1 MAFSIDVPPGFDA
14 GGMFQ
19 AWFIPG
25 ETSVA
30 AVSVADLLAST
41 TVQVGCYF
49 TTPPEATAAT
59 DTIEDDRACLKDPG
73 QSRGSTVWS
82 IAALE
87 YIYDVQN
94 PASVSNEAY
103 AAMPEGAEGV
113 LVMRF
118 GVESGDA
125 PVATTQFVDAYAIEL
140 GPQVKLPL
148 TRNTKGKVSQ
158 AVFVK
163 PGGRAQDLA
172 LTA

>member
-25 ETSVA
+25 ATSVA
-30 AVSVADLLAST
+30 SVSVADLLEAD

-49 TTPPEATAAT
+49 TTPPEPTAAT
-59 DTIEDDRACLKDPG
+59 ETIEDDRACLRDPG
-73 QSRGSTVWS
+73 QSRGSTTWT
-82 IAALE
+82 INDLE

-94 PASVSNEAY
+94 PASVSNKAY
-103 AAMPEGAEGV
+103 AAMTEGSEGV
-113 LVMRF
+113 LVMRY
-118 GVESGDA
+118 GIESGNA

-140 GPQVKLPL
+140 GPQRKLPL
-148 TRNTKGKVSQ
+148 TRNTKGRVSQ

-163 PGGRAQDLA
+163 PGGRAKDLA

>member
-30 AVSVADLLAST
+30 SVSVADLT
-41 TVQVGCYF
+41 TTPGIQVGCYF
-49 TTPPEATAAT
+49 TTPPEPGASTE
-59 DTIEDDRACLKDPG
+59 TIEDDRACLRDPG
-73 QSRGSTVWS
+73 QSQGSTTRTMS
-82 IAALE
+82 ALE

-94 PASVSNEAY
+94 PESISNKAY
-103 AAMPEGAEGV
+103 AAMGDGTQGV
-113 LVMRF
+113 LVFRY
-118 GVESGDA
+118 GIESGDA
-125 PVATTQFVDAYAIEL
+125 PIVGQFVDAFAVTL

-148 TRNTKGKVSQ
+148 TRNTKGRVSQ

-163 PGGRAQDLA
+163 AGGYGKDVA
-172 LTA
+172 LVA